1 MRVEYLKKAPE
12 QLISDLCYSMEHVV
26 LDKGDIIAK
35 AGDTASDLLIVFEGQ
50 VEIVTVMDNGT
61 EFVIE

>member
-35 AGDTASDLLIVFEGQ
+35 AGDTASDLLIVFEG
-50 VEIVTVMDNGT
+50 
-61 EFVIE
+61 